1 MFVVTVAKLI
11 VEIVFFFVLFRVR
24 LTTSRVAV
32 VAVCSVNN
40 GVIIL

>member
-11 VEIVFFFVLFRVR
+11 VEIVFFVLFRVR